1 MLFKNTLGGHPI
13 KSEANYREISNLG
26 AMTTINKLQIE
37 RSEHAFSQTPL
48 EKRGSPIGEQPVF
61 CNMGS
66 C

>member
-37 RSEHAFSQTPL
+37 RSEQYYVLNSYTKTYTKCQ
-48 EKRGSPIGEQPVF
+48 IV
-61 CNMGS
+61 
-66 C
+66 